1 MTDEKK
7 LQFTC
12 RKCGAHELGYQKYAK
27 CIAPVSLQENGH
39 MEYGPSEIDEDDY
52 LCAEDGFIC
61 LNCKALVEHCGWRV
75 ETEKQ
80 LIDYLTMDPDV
91 REKEEAEYGDCID
104 AEIHDQEQK
113 EEEQAAVS
121 ASMES

>member
-1 MTDEKK
+1 MCDDKK

-52 LCAEDGFIC
+52 LCAEDGYIC
-61 LNCKALVEHCGWRV
+61 LKCGSFVEHRGWRV

-80 LIDYLTMDPDV
+80 LIDYLIMNPDV
-91 REKEEAEYGDCID
+91 REQEEKEYGEVMSAQIS
-104 AEIHDQEQK
+104 AQEQK

-121 ASMES
+121 ATMES

>member
-1 MTDEKK
+1 MCDDKK

-12 RKCGAHELGYQKYAK
+12 QECGAHELGYQKYAK
-27 CIAPVSLQENGH
+27 CIAPVSLKENGGV
-39 MEYGPSEIDEDDY
+39 EYGCSEIDENDY

-61 LNCKALVEHCGWRV
+61 MNCEAFVEHCGWRI
-75 ETEKQ
+75 ETENQ
-80 LIDYLTMDPDV
+80 LIDYLTMDPQV
-91 REKEEAEYGDCID
+91 REQEEKEYEGYVD
-104 AEIHDQEQK
+104 AEVCAQEQK

>member
-1 MTDEKK
+1 MCDNKK

-12 RKCGAHELGYQKYAK
+12 RDCGAHELGYQKYAK
-27 CIAPVSLQENGH
+27 CIAPVTLQENDH
-39 MEYGPSEIDEDDY
+39 MEYGHSEIDEDDY

-80 LIDYLTMDPDV
+80 LIDYLTMDREV
-91 REKEEAEYGDCID
+91 REKEEKEYGELMSAQID
-104 AEIHDQEQK
+104 AQEQR
-113 EEEQAAVS
+113 EEEQAEVS